1 MGNRIYRSVA
11 SFWATAAVALMA
23 FAMLACSTPAQ
34 EKEQPKLS
42 KQAKKS
48 PLKVFILAGQS
59 NMLGYGIVSEK
70 DKSGRELKGTLAW
83 MLKDP
88 AKAPLI
94 KHLFDG
100 KGKPVVRDDVWV
112 DNAGR
117 FPNPNRGA
125 LSLVYGCNDDNF
137 GPEVGFGQVMG
148 DALQNQVLIIKAA
161 WGGRSLYKD
170 FRPPSS
176 GGTVGPTYLQM
187 INTVKE
193 SLAELKKRFPAYDG
207 GGYELSGFVWWHGW
221 NDHIDACNHE
231 YERGPAE
238 YEQNLLNLVRDV
250 PQRPPRAEHAFR
262 DRRVPRSLRERLHGR
277 SSLRDDD
284 PQGAG
289 RGGGAARVLRH
300 SRLRADA

>member
-117 FPNPNRGA
+117 FPNPNR
-125 LSLVYGCNDDNF
+125 V
-137 GPEVGFGQVMG
+137 
-148 DALQNQVLIIKAA
+148 
-161 WGGRSLYKD
+161 
-170 FRPPSS
+170 
-176 GGTVGPTYLQM
+176 
-187 INTVKE
+187 
-193 SLAELKKRFPAYDG
+193 
-207 GGYELSGFVWWHGW
+207 H
-221 NDHIDACNHE
+221 
-231 YERGPAE
+231 
-238 YEQNLLNLVRDV
+238 
-250 PQRPPRAEHAFR
+250 
-262 DRRVPRSLRERLHGR
+262 
-277 SSLRDDD
+277 
-284 PQGAG
+284 
-289 RGGGAARVLRH
+289 
-300 SRLRADA
+300 